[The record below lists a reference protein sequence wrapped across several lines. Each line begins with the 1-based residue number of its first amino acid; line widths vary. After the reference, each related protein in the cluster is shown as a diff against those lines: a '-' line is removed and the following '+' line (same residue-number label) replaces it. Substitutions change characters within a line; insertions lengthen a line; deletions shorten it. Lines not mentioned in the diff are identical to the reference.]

1 MKILLV
7 LIVLVTLGACSHKK
21 MCSDSSSCHKEDSC
35 KKSEVKPVV
44 CYDGYCPMG
53 LTKKLKVKGDPRYN
67 LEYKGKHYIF
77 SSAEARDT
85 FMSKIDHHL
94 QKAHT
99 HWEMLEGT
107 DRLR

>member
-7 LIVLVTLGACSHKK
+7 LLLLVTFGSCAHKK
-21 MCSDSSSCHKEDSC
+21 NCSDNSSCQKA
-35 KKSEVKPVV
+35 EVKPAV

-53 LTKKLKVKGDPRYN
+53 LSKKLKVKGDHRYY

-85 FMSKIDHHL
+85 FMSKIDHHIK
-94 QKAHT
+94 KADT
-99 HWEMLEGT
+99 YWEMMEGS